1 MGISNWECRL
11 PGCPLRLPRTW
22 DPTAYP
28 GVAPGG
34 AGCRSVGHT
43 PESPHLQV
51 HRAPGNDPHF
61 STLTT
66 TAPGSPQSWGGL
78 PRFDLSVFLCFLSQ
92 LFFLSGSGLE
102 FCTRTVWLA
111 VPSSRR
117 EETCP
122 LTPRSQLAKPQDGPQ
137 SSPPA
142 GRCGDRPRR
151 KGNGLE
157 HRPPLTWASGG
168 TDSTFIL
175 DLVG

>member
-11 PGCPLRLPRTW
+11 PGCPLRLLRTW

-78 PRFDLSVFLCFLSQ
+78 PRFDLSVFLYFLSQ

-111 VPSSRR
+111 VPGSRR
-117 EETCP
+117 GEMCLLTLGRSWPSLRMDRKVP
-122 LTPRSQLAKPQDGPQ
+122 LQLGDAVTDPGGKATAWSTGRRSPEHQGARILP
-137 SSPPA
+137 SS
-142 GRCGDRPRR
+142 
-151 KGNGLE
+151 
-157 HRPPLTWASGG
+157 
-168 TDSTFIL
+168 
-175 DLVG
+175 